1 MVAKQHGRGGRPTKG
16 PRDAIMVRPHA
27 DLGVLIR
34 EAAEAEGMHI
44 GDYVAVILA
53 EHHARPDLA
62 PRAQANAAQEV
73 LPLAS
78 TA

>member
-1 MVAKQHGRGGRPTKG
+1 MPAKRGRGGRPTKG

-27 DLGVLIR
+27 DLGALIR
-34 EAAEAEGMHI
+34 EQAETEGIHI
-44 GDYVAVILA
+44 GDYVATVLA
-53 EHHARPDLA
+53 EQLGRPDLA
-62 PRAQANAAQEV
+62 PRLEMNDAQEV

>member
-1 MVAKQHGRGGRPTKG
+1 MPAKRGRGGRPTKG

-27 DLGVLIR
+27 DLGALIR
-34 EAAEAEGMHI
+34 EQAEAEGMHI
-44 GDYVAVILA
+44 GDYVATVLA
-53 EHHARPDLA
+53 KQLGCPELA
-62 PRAQANAAQEV
+62 PRPQLNRSQEV